1 MTYNSKQA
9 LNLTGV
15 QLRSMTR
22 SEVARVVS
30 TLASAGNKRIV
41 RLEKAG
47 QPITQTI
54 KKFSVAGKTKNELMK
69 EFTRVKNFMNAESQ
83 SLSGQKNVARKVSK
97 GLAERTFGKSEEQL
111 ERGEKT
117 KFRETMKGFEN
128 LLEGSYR
135 GTKNK
140 TTFWRAYERLKESN
154 PIVAQKGYKYRLLE
168 KQAQIMKSA
177 PSIST
182 SRLKDRMQNVFDEM
196 YLAEQEQKNNAL
208 NSKANGL
215 RFKRTR
221 TK

>member
-1 MTYNSKQA
+1 MAYNSKQA

-54 KKFSVAGKTKNELMK
+54 RKFSVAGKTKNELMK
-69 EFTRVKNFMNAESQ
+69 EFTRVKNFMNAETQ
-83 SLSGQKNVARKVSK
+83 SLRGQKNLARKVSK
-97 GLAERTFGKSEEQL
+97 GLAERAFGKSSEQL

-135 GTKNK
+135 GTQNK
-140 TTFWRAYERLKESN
+140 TTFWRAYERLKERN
-154 PIVAQKGYKYRLLE
+154 PIIAQKGYKYRLLE
-168 KQAQIMKSA
+168 KQAQIMKNA

-182 SRLKDRMQNVFDEM
+182 GRLADRMQKVFDEM
-196 YLAEQEQKNNAL
+196 YLEEQAENKNAS
-208 NSKANGL
+208 NSRANGL

-221 TK
+221 NK